1 MELSEDHELQVRCV
15 WMRATVR
22 SILISIS
29 KPGACM
35 QQVQG
40 YLRFAKLKRA
50 QHVREA
56 LAVITEFKND
66 RLTPGVCTPA
76 MALPHGSSF

>member
-1 MELSEDHELQVRCV
+1 MELSEDHELQVRCSFTP
-15 WMRATVR
+15 ATI
-22 SILISIS
+22 SSWFLIKIS
-29 KPGACM
+29 GTNPNACM

-66 RLTPGVCTPA
+66 RLSPGVR
-76 MALPHGSSF
+76 